1 MARTYV
7 YRPTAGTAADANS
20 RPNTPAQRHL
30 PARGAAAAVMC
41 HPDSTVVTKR
51 LKPGRPGT
59 KGALQQHGDA
69 LVCVRYRDDRERGQ
83 RYTTVELVVERR
95 PIRHHPLVRVHIAFD
110 DAATRRAAQG
120 MGAEWDPK
128 DKTWRMPR
136 AAAIKLGLL
145 RNRRPPGRR
154 T

>member
-7 YRPTAGTAADANS
+7 YRPAAQNATDAHACPPS
-20 RPNTPAQRHL
+20 TPAGPRHR
-30 PARGAAAAVMC
+30 PVAVVC
-41 HPDSTVVTKR
+41 HPDATVVTKR
-51 LKPGRPGT
+51 IKPGRPGT

-69 LVCVRYRDDRERGQ
+69 LVCVRYRDDRERGH
-83 RYTTVELVVERR
+83 RYTTVELVIDQR
-95 PIRHHPLVRVHIAFD
+95 PIRPQPLVRVHIAFD
-110 DAATRRAAQG
+110 DAATRRAAQA

-136 AAAIKLGLL
+136 AAAIQMGLL

-154 T
+154 A

>member
-1 MARTYV
+1 MPGLRCSTAQVKQAARSSSAIAPL
-7 YRPTAGTAADANS
+7 RRQFNRISDRFA
-20 RPNTPAQRHL
+20 
-30 PARGAAAAVMC
+30 ARGHAI
-41 HPDSTVVTKR
+41 
-51 LKPGRPGT
+51 GI
-59 KGALQQHGDA
+59 Q
-69 LVCVRYRDDRERGQ
+69 YR
-83 RYTTVELVVERR
+83 
-95 PIRHHPLVRVHIAFD
+95 RVASEV
-110 DAATRRAAQG
+110 TRRAAQG